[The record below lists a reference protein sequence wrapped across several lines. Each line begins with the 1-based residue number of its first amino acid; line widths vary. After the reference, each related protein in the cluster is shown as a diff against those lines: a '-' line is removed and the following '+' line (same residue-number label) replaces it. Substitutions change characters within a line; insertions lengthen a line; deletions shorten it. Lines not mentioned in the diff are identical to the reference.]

1 MTVIHINTIAEFL
14 SVKDSIQPVYITS
27 KKHGKV
33 AVPCCNTLLVST
45 DLVRAN
51 NYNPNYVPKEKMELL
66 QQSILDNGFC
76 FPIVAVWDEEDG
88 FFVIVDGFHRSTIA
102 GTDWLEFDYLPL
114 VVLPHDMNQRMVA
127 TIQFNKAKGTHAVDR
142 DADVIRAL
150 LQQGM
155 SEEEVSIHLGIDMD
169 TIHRYKQLT
178 GIAELFKNADYSMSW
193 DMKEAALKE
202 AKA

>member
-1 MTVIHINTIAEFL
+1 MTVIHIDSMEDFQAA
-14 SVKDSIQPVYITS
+14 KDSMQPAYITS
-27 KKHGKV
+27 KKHGKIP
-33 AVPCCNTLLVST
+33 VPCCNTLLVST
-45 DLVRAN
+45 QLVRAN

-76 FPIVAVWDEEDG
+76 FPVVAVWDEDDG
-88 FFVIVDGFHRSTIA
+88 VFVIVDGFHRSTIA
-102 GTDWLEFDYLPL
+102 GADWLEFDYLPL

-127 TIQFNKAKGTHAVDR
+127 TIQFNKAKGTHEVDR

-155 SEEEVSIHLGIDMD
+155 SEEEVSIHLGIDID

-193 DMKEAALKE
+193 EMKEAG
-202 AKA
+202 

>member
-1 MTVIHINTIAEFL
+1 MAVIWIDTAEDFQQAVGAIA
-14 SVKDSIQPVYITS
+14 PVYITS
-27 KKHGKV
+27 KKHGRV
-33 AVPCCNTLLVST
+33 LVPCCNTLLVST
-45 DLVRAN
+45 ALVRAN

-76 FPIVAVWDEEDG
+76 FPVVAVWDQDDG
-88 FFVIVDGFHRSTIA
+88 VFIIVDGFHRSTIA
-102 GTDWLEFDYLPL
+102 GEDWLEFDYLPL
-114 VVLPHDMNQRMVA
+114 VVLPHDINQRMVA
-127 TIQFNKAKGTHAVDR
+127 TIQFNKAKGTHEVDR

-155 SEEEVSIHLGIDMD
+155 SEEEVSIHLGIDLD

-193 DMKEAALKE
+193 EMKEAS
-202 AKA
+202 